1 MCISVSN
8 LYFPQMKLASEKPP
22 EAVLEG
28 VIFKNFLGEHA
39 HRPPYIM
46 VCFARHPSSLLPM
59 AWCNMQ
65 HICSSAQDVKL
76 LPGSVV
82 PVVI

>member
-1 MCISVSN
+1 MCVSVSN

-39 HRPPYIM
+39 PYVM
-46 VCFARHPSSLLPM
+46 ACFARHPSSLLPI
-59 AWCNMQ
+59 AWCDMQ
-65 HICSSAQDVKL
+65 HICSSAQDVEL
-76 LPGSVV
+76 LVV
-82 PVVI
+82 LYQ